1 MPDIDSR
8 STRLIALRNEG
19 RHAEALPLLQ
29 ELFAEAGQTLNPA
42 RSSYFMI
49 MLEWKF
55 LAEAYAPAYAALQA
69 ERDAQIQLLLS
80 GNTFGGRSRFSL
92 IAKMNDTLG
101 DARSTADLFA
111 RLDTCAPEL
120 ARQYAWQALPAVV
133 ESGNFALAERYHGA
147 PLEHLDMVNELAAS
161 LPLFPAPRTPPR
173 LAAELMNLVK
183 DVRIAAA
190 ILRGQGQAAE
200 ADALCAALLAGLAND
215 AMRAL
220 AQRELD
226 APGSITADIVNR
238 QMAQEQQDQQT

>member
-19 RHAEALPLLQ
+19 RHAEALQLLQ
-29 ELFAEAGQTLNPA
+29 ELFADAGQTLNPA

-80 GNTFGGRSRFSL
+80 DNTFGGRLRFSL
-92 IAKMNDTLG
+92 IAEMNDTLG

-133 ESGNFALAERYHGA
+133 ESGNFALAERYHRA

-220 AQRELD
+220 AQRELN

>member
-29 ELFAEAGQTLNPA
+29 QLFAEAGQTLNPA

-80 GNTFGGRSRFSL
+80 GQHDFGRHDSRAPQAGNTFGRRSRFSL

-101 DARSTADLFA
+101 DARSTAELFA
-111 RLDTCAPEL
+111 QLDTCAP
-120 ARQYAWQALPAVV
+120 RT
-133 ESGNFALAERYHGA
+133 GA
-147 PLEHLDMVNELAAS
+147 PVRLAS
-161 LPLFPAPRTPPR
+161 LASRR
-173 LAAELMNLVK
+173 
-183 DVRIAAA
+183 RS
-190 ILRGQGQAAE
+190 GQFRAG
-200 ADALCAALLAGLAND
+200 AALSPRPA
-215 AMRAL
+215 
-220 AQRELD
+220 
-226 APGSITADIVNR
+226 
-238 QMAQEQQDQQT
+238 

>member
-92 IAKMNDTLG
+92 IAEMNDTLG
-101 DARSTADLFA
+101 DARSTADLFV

-120 ARQYAWQALPAVV
+120 ASQYAWQALPAVV

-200 ADALCAALLAGLAND
+200 ADALCAALLAGLTND

>member
-92 IAKMNDTLG
+92 IAEMNDTLG
-101 DARSTADLFA
+101 DARSTADLFV

-120 ARQYAWQALPAVV
+120 ASQYAWQALRSAGKPCQPSSSQAI
-133 ESGNFALAERYHGA
+133 SRWRSAIT
-147 PLEHLDMVNELAAS
+147 
-161 LPLFPAPRTPPR
+161 APRWSTSIWSMSWPP
-173 LAAELMNLVK
+173 ACPCF
-183 DVRIAAA
+183 
-190 ILRGQGQAAE
+190 LR
-200 ADALCAALLAGLAND
+200 
-215 AMRAL
+215 RA
-220 AQRELD
+220 RRR
-226 APGSITADIVNR
+226 GWRRN
-238 QMAQEQQDQQT
+238 